1 MKDLI
6 YTVTV
11 PDTDN
16 KYKEIAG
23 VDTREEYLY
32 NVAEE
37 YDVDNETVHFL
48 ADILGESED
57 FDSLI
62 SMLKDIKEES
72 DD

>member
-57 FDSLI
+57 FDGLI

>member
-6 YTVTV
+6 DTV
-11 PDTDN
+11 PDTDTDN

>member
-48 ADILGESED
+48 ADILEESED
-57 FDSLI
+57 FDGLI